1 MPQWKGIQS
10 QKVVRV
16 QSKKKSRMNNLTYMM
31 TVDKKKKRT
40 EPRGKVMLLLCM
52 YHAQILH

>member
-31 TVDKKKKRT
+31 TVDKKKK
-40 EPRGKVMLLLCM
+40 KD
-52 YHAQILH
+52 